1 VLILTHYTLIFN
13 DGTIRQYIDTL
24 VRDFTMLGR
33 DDDTLGL
40 THPML
45 ILNNATIIQYNV
57 LTKTERRN
65 ANTVHRLRK
74 DKTSTKQRLNIVFS
88 FS

>member
-1 VLILTHYTLIFN
+1 VLILTHDTLIFN
-13 DGTIRQYIDTL
+13 DGTLRQYIDT
-24 VRDFTMLGR
+24 LGR

-57 LTKTERRN
+57 LTKTVRRN

-74 DKTSTKQRLNIVFS
+74 DKASTKQRLNIVFY